1 MEKDEKSGHLVQNQ
15 MPPIVISKSRNQ
27 NHPKMPVS
35 VQKPEYKH
43 SRAKRLTLTNY
54 NGSLSG
60 TNSTDGD
67 DDDDDEGE
75 SDDDDDDVTF
85 IVKGSVNSASEDRT
99 VINENENRV
108 CGSSSRMLS
117 NTDNYG
123 SEDGKTVIENDQKPP
138 QIYFVSLLMD
148 PSDMSH
154 NLLRRICEATLDD
167 DQDQGEGTLAFSLVN
182 FFQKIDL
189 DLPFVKWCLDQEIET
204 IRSENAENTLF
215 RGSTFPMKIYS
226 MYCSM
231 VMNTFLNEVVK
242 EHITR
247 LSEIYSVDP
256 DNFGSQASVSSPQVN
271 RRSPRSHTRLL
282 SCEFSDGNE
291 ATGNPYSTV
300 TANKRLSAF
309 LLIVDDL
316 LRNVIGSLPKFP
328 KEIRSLVRH
337 VKNSLDEKFGES
349 PSSAQREQ
357 NTVNS
362 LVFLRIICPCVALPD
377 VFGILDKESVM
388 ASSRKNF
395 RLASALIQS
404 IANGGHAVKSLGIEE
419 NALTLFMKRNQH
431 KVNDFLTNFSVFD
444 GTMSPE
450 IVRPFVLGMSPTCI
464 PHKPLIL
471 FFEDIKDKMS
481 IILPHL
487 NGYPKF
493 QELMDIL
500 NMSPTQFS
508 MSPPFISPPPLP
520 ATTPLG
526 DFNLNSNSD
535 LYQNRFSE
543 TASIVSGIPTFEN
556 DVFTHLLA
564 AQKSLSL
571 FLSAHAKKEE
581 EMARKLKEKDAEI
594 ERLKKEIAKMKSGNP
609 QLKLNQLCDEF
620 DVLDDEVANAL
631 DCAEELSGLSN
642 DPEDSVCCAIS
653 DLPKDKPVTKLSADL
668 PQDELYKMALFYKSK
683 YTETKRKNKEVKTS
697 IRILQEANERK
708 TESLKV
714 VVASGVGSGKK
725 IQFETGGLVL
735 PCVSPNFVEKDF
747 VTINSRGEKISS
759 PPGCDF
765 QVSAHGRN
773 FSSAAVRA
781 PSDMGVTSVNSS
793 DPDSPLKKTKDSNP
807 IEQQQKQQQQQ
818 QLQTPKKK
826 RSRKK
831 EKASKK

>member
-1 MEKDEKSGHLVQNQ
+1 MEKDEKSGHLARNQ

-27 NHPKMPVS
+27 NQPKIPVS
-35 VQKPEYKH
+35 ASKPEYK
-43 SRAKRLTLTNY
+43 SYRAKRLTLTNY

-67 DDDDDEGE
+67 DDDEEECGN
-75 SDDDDDDVTF
+75 DDDDDVTF
-85 IVKGSVNSASEDRT
+85 IVKSSANSDSEDRT
-99 VINENENRV
+99 IINENENDAHGNSIRN
-108 CGSSSRMLS
+108 LS
-117 NTDNYG
+117 NSDNYG
-123 SEDGKTVIENDQKPP
+123 SEDGKTVIEKDQKPP

-148 PSDMSH
+148 PSDMNR

-167 DQDQGEGTLAFSLVN
+167 DQDQTEGTLAFSLVN

-189 DLPFVKWCLDQEIET
+189 DLPFVKWCLDQEIQA
-204 IRSENAENTLF
+204 IRSENADTTLF

-226 MYCSM
+226 VYCSI
-231 VMNTFLNEVVK
+231 VMNSFLNEVVK

-291 ATGNPYSTV
+291 VNGNPYSTV

-316 LRNVIGSLPKFP
+316 LRSVIGSLPKFP
-328 KEIRSLVRH
+328 KEIRSLIRH

-377 VFGILDKESVM
+377 VFGMLDKESVM

-395 RLASALIQS
+395 RLASTLIQS
-404 IANGGHAVKSLGIEE
+404 LANGGHAAKSLGIEE
-419 NALTLFMKRNQH
+419 NALTLFKKRNQH
-431 KVNDFLTNFSVFD
+431 KVNDFLTNFCVFD

-464 PHKPLIL
+464 PHKTLVP
-471 FFEDIKDKMS
+471 FFNDIKDKIS

-487 NGYPKF
+487 NGYTKF

-508 MSPPFISPPPLP
+508 MSPPFASPPPLP

-526 DFNLNSNSD
+526 DFNLNGNSD

-543 TASIVSGIPTFEN
+543 SASIISGIPTFEN
-556 DVFTHLLA
+556 DIFTHLLA

-571 FLSAHAKKEE
+571 YLSAHAKKED
-581 EMARKLKEKDAEI
+581 EMIRRLKEKDAEI
-594 ERLKKEIAKMKSGNP
+594 EQLKKVISKLKSDSSLLKMG
-609 QLKLNQLCDEF
+609 QLCDEF
-620 DVLDDEVANAL
+620 EDLDDEVANAL
-631 DCAEELSGLSN
+631 SSAKELSGAPN
-642 DPEDSVCCAIS
+642 DGGDGGCYAPS
-653 DLPKDKPVTKLSADL
+653 DIAKDKPSGKLSSDL
-668 PQDELYKMALFYKSK
+668 PQDELYKIALLYKSK
-683 YTETKRKNKEVKTS
+683 YTEAKRKNKEMKTS
-697 IRILQEANERK
+697 IRVLQEANERK
-708 TESLKV
+708 TESLKIMI
-714 VVASGVGSGKK
+714 AREISEGKK
-725 IQFETGGLVL
+725 LQFETSGLAL

-747 VTINSRGEKISS
+747 VTINSRGERLSS

-765 QVSAHGRN
+765 QISTHGRN

-781 PSDMGVTSVNSS
+781 PSDMGAASMNTS
-793 DPDSPLKKTKDSNP
+793 DPDSPLKKTRPPNP
-807 IEQQQKQQQQQ
+807 IEQEQKQQQH

-826 RSRKK
+826 RSHKK
-831 EKASKK
+831 EKTSKK